1 MKKRQAKIAINRPS
15 KRQVVDRIKKSVVE
29 PSCAACGVP
38 FLRHLGIIGVCAKL
52 QKAVAVLRTIADPNA
67 ELHQDGRS
75 IDRTYEDIALE
86 VLIEIGEFNPTG
98 HAPARSAAEGR

>member
-1 MKKRQAKIAINRPS
+1 MSSERKPKAKPQAR
-15 KRQVVDRIKKSVVE
+15 RRRLDRVVE

-52 QKAVAVLRTIADPNA
+52 QKAVAVLRTIADPKA

-75 IDRTYEDIALE
+75 IERTYEDIALE
-86 VLIEIGEFNPTG
+86 VLIEIGEFNPTADRRATENEKA
-98 HAPARSAAEGR
+98 HE